1 MNFSRQGVASLFNA
15 IFIRIKQNLSI
26 FIASCLFLSSFFMPA
41 YIISDG
47 NFSGFECFKI
57 CILIAHD
64 LSLESLY
71 YLGFVFVNFAFAS
84 IVGISFAKYHLQMSV
99 RISSIA
105 CVLYIASWAALNIFH
120 EDSSGID
127 VLGIGYYA
135 WLLSFMHLS
144 FTLIHNEQHST

>member
-1 MNFSRQGVASLFNA
+1 MNFSRQGVVSLFNA

-26 FIASCLFLSSFFMPA
+26 IIASCLFLSSFFMPA

-57 CILIAHD
+57 CILIARD

-71 YLGFVFVNFAFAS
+71 YLGFVLVNFTFAS
-84 IVGISFAKYHLQMSV
+84 IVGISFTKHHLQMSV
-99 RISSIA
+99 KISSVV